1 MCASLFEKILVP
13 YDGSKFS
20 KMAVS
25 KAIEVSDRLESKVY
39 LFSVITIDYIQPPGS
54 LLGLVG
60 KSSQKS
66 KAKIL
71 THAKKKTMKLLES
84 EAQKFKKQGRRIEC
98 KIAIGDTAKEI
109 LDFSNK
115 KKVTLIIIGSQG
127 LHGISKIKALG
138 STSRKISEF
147 AHCPVLIVR

>member
-1 MCASLFEKILVP
+1 MCASLFERILVP

-39 LFSVITIDYIQPPGS
+39 LFSVINADYIQPPGS
-54 LLGLVG
+54 LLGLVR
-60 KSSQKS
+60 KSSQKT

-71 THAKKKTMKLLES
+71 ANAKKKTMKMLES
-84 EAQKFKKQGRRIEC
+84 ESRRFKRQGRDAEC
-98 KIAIGDTAKEI
+98 KVAVGDISKEI
-109 LDFSNK
+109 LNFSK
-115 KKVTLIIIGSQG
+115 KKKITLIIIGSQG
-127 LHGISKIKALG
+127 LHGISKVKALG

>member
-1 MCASLFEKILVP
+1 MGSLFERILVP

-20 KMAVS
+20 KMSVS

-39 LFSVITIDYIQPPGS
+39 LFSVVNVDYIQPPGK
-54 LLGLVG
+54 LLGLGG
-60 KSSQKS
+60 KSSLKS

-71 THAKKKTMKLLES
+71 SNAKKKTMKMLES
-84 EAQKFKKQGRRIEC
+84 ESLRLKKQGRRVESIV
-98 KIAIGDTAKEI
+98 ATGDIAKEI
-109 LDFSNK
+109 LNFSK
-115 KKVTLIIIGSQG
+115 KKKITLIIIGSQG

-138 STSRKISEF
+138 STSRKVSEF